1 MDSVNITIAEG
12 QSNNFFSRL
21 QQQINQSDDLHRSGA
36 SARQDDLHRSGASA
50 RQDDLQDDIQTK
62 KEECQKELLLEQYQE
77 QTYQEQTYQEQP
89 QESEDKEKGNVK
101 TNEFLSKINSTSKNL
116 GHNKLQLKIDDLES
130 KIGRDKIVEKEQEM
144 KLHLFKKTIATLQ
157 SQLQDKAA
165 YISRIESAHID
176 PQYDR
181 KIQDL
186 TQEISNLKIKL
197 DNADGENIQLK
208 LDVDFINNK
217 LETTKL
223 EYANIG
229 GKTEEIQQRYIVLEQ
244 TYQKQANQLQID
256 LETISRLE
264 NKINFELNMR
274 QNLEL
279 ELQSLKLELVD
290 YRTNIKNITIMKD
303 DEIKLLTD
311 LLNES
316 NKQIPQINKEQNT
329 LVGGFR
335 ANRTLPV
342 SNKGIKPSS
351 NKGIKP
357 SSNKGIKPSN
367 S

>member
-1 MDSVNITIAEG
+1 M
-12 QSNNFFSRL
+12 
-21 QQQINQSDDLHRSGA
+21 
-36 SARQDDLHRSGASA
+36 
-50 RQDDLQDDIQTK
+50 
-62 KEECQKELLLEQYQE
+62 
-77 QTYQEQTYQEQP
+77 
-89 QESEDKEKGNVK
+89 
-101 TNEFLSKINSTSKNL
+101 
-116 GHNKLQLKIDDLES
+116 QLKIDDLES
-130 KIGRDKIVEKEQEM
+130 RIEKDKIVEKEQEM

-157 SQLQDKAA
+157 TQLQDKAA

-197 DNADGENIQLK
+197 DNAEGENIQLK

-229 GKTEEIQQRYIVLEQ
+229 GKNEEVQQRYIVLEQ

-303 DEIKLLTD
+303 DEIKVLTD

-357 SSNKGIKPSN
+357 SSNKGIKPT
-367 S
+367 

>member
-21 QQQINQSDDLHRSGA
+21 QQQINQSDDLQG
-36 SARQDDLHRSGASA
+36 
-50 RQDDLQDDIQTK
+50 DIQTK
-62 KEECQKELLLEQYQE
+62 KEQRQEEQQQKEEIQQKEELLLEKVISKD
-77 QTYQEQTYQEQP
+77 QEQP

-229 GKTEEIQQRYIVLEQ
+229 GKNEEIQQRYIVLEQ

-335 ANRTLPV
+335 ANRTY
-342 SNKGIKPSS
+342 NKGMKPSS

-357 SSNKGIKPSN
+357 SSNKGIKPT
-367 S
+367 

>member
-21 QQQINQSDDLHRSGA
+21 QQQINQSDDLQG
-36 SARQDDLHRSGASA
+36 
-50 RQDDLQDDIQTK
+50 DIQTK
-62 KEECQKELLLEQYQE
+62 KEQRQEEQQQKEEIQQKEELLLEKVISKD
-77 QTYQEQTYQEQP
+77 QEQP

-176 PQYDR
+176 PHYDR

-229 GKTEEIQQRYIVLEQ
+229 GKNEEIQQRYIVLEQ

-335 ANRTLPV
+335 ANRTY
-342 SNKGIKPSS
+342 NKGMKPSS

-357 SSNKGIKPSN
+357 SSNKGIKPT
-367 S
+367 

>member
-50 RQDDLQDDIQTK
+50 RQDDLQGIQTK
-62 KEECQKELLLEQYQE
+62 KEECQKELLLEQ
-77 QTYQEQTYQEQP
+77 YQEQTYQEQP

-165 YISRIESAHID
+165 YISRIESDHID

-197 DNADGENIQLK
+197 DNADRENIQLK

-335 ANRTLPV
+335 ANRTPS

-357 SSNKGIKPSN
+357 SSNKGIKPT
-367 S
+367 

>member
-36 SARQDDLHRSGASA
+36 SAR
-50 RQDDLQDDIQTK
+50 QDDIQTK

-197 DNADGENIQLK
+197 DNADRENIQLK

>member
-21 QQQINQSDDLHRSGA
+21 QQQINQSDDLQSA
-36 SARQDDLHRSGASA
+36 SAQQG
-50 RQDDLQDDIQTK
+50 DIQTK
-62 KEECQKELLLEQYQE
+62 KELLLEKVISKEQPQYQE
-77 QTYQEQTYQEQP
+77 LQELQEQAQEF
-89 QESEDKEKGNVK
+89 EDKEKGNVK
-101 TNEFLSKINSTSKNL
+101 INEFLSKINSTSKNL

-130 KIGRDKIVEKEQEM
+130 KIEKDKIVEKEQEM

-223 EYANIG
+223 EYTNIG
-229 GKTEEIQQRYIVLEQ
+229 GKNEEVQQRYIVLEQ

-357 SSNKGIKPSN
+357 SSNKGIKPT
-367 S
+367 

>member
-21 QQQINQSDDLHRSGA
+21 QQQINQSDDLQSA
-36 SARQDDLHRSGASA
+36 SAQQG
-50 RQDDLQDDIQTK
+50 DIQTK
-62 KEECQKELLLEQYQE
+62 KELLLEKVISKEQPQYQE
-77 QTYQEQTYQEQP
+77 LQELQELQEQAQEF
-89 QESEDKEKGNVK
+89 EDKEKGNVK
-101 TNEFLSKINSTSKNL
+101 INEFLSKINSTSKNL

-130 KIGRDKIVEKEQEM
+130 KIEKDKIVEKEQEM

-223 EYANIG
+223 EYTNIG
-229 GKTEEIQQRYIVLEQ
+229 GKNEEVQQRYIVLEQ

-357 SSNKGIKPSN
+357 SSNKGIKPT
-367 S
+367 

>member
-21 QQQINQSDDLHRSGA
+21 QQQINQSDDLQS
-36 SARQDDLHRSGASA
+36 ASA
-50 RQDDLQDDIQTK
+50 RQDDLQGDIQTK
-62 KEECQKELLLEQYQE
+62 KEELLLEQYQE

-89 QESEDKEKGNVK
+89 QESEDKEKVNVK

-197 DNADGENIQLK
+197 DNADRENIQLK

-335 ANRTLPV
+335 ANRT
-342 SNKGIKPSS
+342 PSS

-357 SSNKGIKPSN
+357 SSNKGIKPT
-367 S
+367 

>member
-36 SARQDDLHRSGASA
+36 SARQDDIHRSGASA

-197 DNADGENIQLK
+197 DNADRENIQLK

-335 ANRTLPV
+335 ANRTPS